1 MMWYERTISTY
12 FGGKIIPM
20 RCDDVIYLS
29 HHMGVKTERGAA
41 LLQRFGITQDN
52 IGSMYLCFE
61 GLAPNPGINLYNPT
75 NLLAI
80 TFDNYTDN
88 IKSLP
93 YVCYIGRLTSGAY
106 LCIVLCSTDKLS
118 LHYKQ
123 LTEDLKELGIN
134 CNRCDLVGF
143 WRDSE
148 PLVIRGETTPY
159 NGLYKFPRITTKR
172 IPQPRATAGQ
182 CGRMFGNLILD
193 NNLQPTT
200 TNIHKPNI
208 GYMGISVEDWEYLNG
223 LRTINQRT
231 GGELLRLIQ
240 SFNLVGID
248 RGRKVDLQP
257 NNKTIW
263 QIS

>member
-1 MMWYERTISTY
+1 MMWYERTCTA
-12 FGGKIIPM
+12 FHRGKVLPM

-29 HHMGVKTERGAA
+29 HHRGTKTNECAA
-41 LLQRFGITQDN
+41 LLTKYGITPSN
-52 IGSMYLCFE
+52 VEELKVYFG
-61 GLAPNPGINLYNPT
+61 GVVATPGGEVYSHS

-80 TFDNYTDN
+80 TLNNCTDN

-93 YVCYIGRLTSGAY
+93 YVCYVGRLRGNGY

-123 LTEDLKELGIN
+123 LTEDLKGLGIN
-134 CNRCDLVGF
+134 CNRCDVVGF
-143 WRDSE
+143 WNDSE
-148 PLVIRGETTPY
+148 PLVIRGVVEPY
-159 NGLYKFPRITTKR
+159 NGLYSFPKLSSRIKPTAPTKVN
-172 IPQPRATAGQ
+172 QVY
-182 CGRMFGNLILD
+182 MFDNIVLDENLL
-193 NNLQPTT
+193 PTT
-200 TNIHKPNI
+200 PKIHKDNSS
-208 GYMGISVEDWEYLNG
+208 YMAMTLEDYNYISE

-231 GGELLRLIQ
+231 DGELLRLIQ